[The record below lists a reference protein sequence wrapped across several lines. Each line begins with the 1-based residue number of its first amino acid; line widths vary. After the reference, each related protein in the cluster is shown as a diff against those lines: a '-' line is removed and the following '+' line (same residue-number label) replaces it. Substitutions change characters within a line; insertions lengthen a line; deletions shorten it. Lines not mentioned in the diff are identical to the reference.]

1 MQKKCSKYFSI
12 KYDKKYAIAHNNL
25 GVIYLD
31 DLAHIQKAID
41 CFKAAIEA
49 NPNYALAYY
58 NLARSLSIKGEKV
71 EAAKFFQIAYDI
83 NGITNEIDPLE
94 IQERLNNLFE

>member
-1 MQKKCSKYFSI
+1 MKNINRILVIALAAAGVSSCADLDTQYYGDYVTTDQKE
-12 KYDKKYAIAHNNL
+12 
-25 GVIYLD
+25 
-31 DLAHIQKAID
+31 
-41 CFKAAIEA
+41 AAIEA